1 MLGSGAELQHA
12 GLALSAWQS
21 ILSEQVDIEIG
32 LGVRNAFRVSAAHGD
47 AGARPREVT
56 YRAQD
61 LVNNRLDSA
70 RNHAHLQQGMRDREL
85 PRA

>member
-47 AGARPREVT
+47 AGAPP
-56 YRAQD
+56 
-61 LVNNRLDSA
+61 S
-70 RNHAHLQQGMRDREL
+70 
-85 PRA
+85 